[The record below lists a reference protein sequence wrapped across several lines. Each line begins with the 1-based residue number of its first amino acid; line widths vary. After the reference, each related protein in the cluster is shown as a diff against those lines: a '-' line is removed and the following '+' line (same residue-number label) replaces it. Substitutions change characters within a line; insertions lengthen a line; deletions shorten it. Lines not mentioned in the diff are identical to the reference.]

1 MEGLGH
7 SPSWVFI
14 CPQTHFTESS
24 FTGHTQEEQEEKSSI
39 IWQDGG
45 FQPLLNAKSCHAL
58 IFVGCTLGC
67 QELCQKSDMEGFR
80 KRIHRG
86 GMNCLGVRWLSDV
99 PHLIRVSS
107 HPAMERSPDI
117 VLGNFT
123 LSRVHIAHLSHL
135 GSGTGI
141 IKCLLKNFLF
151 IEGLLSRT
159 QESDVI
165 HSAFEYFQCLEF
177 HLLLRQL
184 CLLFNHLNY
193 YKIIFS

>member
-24 FTGHTQEEQEEKSSI
+24 FTGHKQEEQEEKSSI
-39 IWQDGG
+39 IRQDGE
-45 FQPLLNAKSCHAL
+45 FQPLLNAKSCHTL
-58 IFVGCTLGC
+58 IFVGCTLGR

-80 KRIHRG
+80 KQIHRG
-86 GMNCLGVRWLSDV
+86 GMNCMGVRWLSDV

-141 IKCLLKNFLF
+141 IKVVSLNVSWKTSCSMGDFCPGHRSQTSSIL
-151 IEGLLSRT
+151 
-159 QESDVI
+159 
-165 HSAFEYFQCLEF
+165 
-177 HLLLRQL
+177 
-184 CLLFNHLNY
+184 HLNT
-193 YKIIFS
+193 FSAWNFTFS